1 MIELKNLTKSYVT
14 PKGRHY
20 VFRNLNAVLPENKSV
35 AILGKNGA
43 GKSTLLRIIGGIDFA
58 DKGKVITNKSIS
70 WPVALSGGFQGSLTA
85 RQNVRFVARLYLSNE
100 DDVNQ
105 VIDFVQSF
113 AEIGKYFDMPIKS
126 YSSGMRARISFGLS
140 MAFNFDYYLLDEAG
154 AVGDANFKKK
164 SQALLDEL
172 KQKSNIIMVSHS
184 LDDLTRNCDVAFL
197 MRNGQAE
204 FFEDIAEAIEVY
216 KAYAINNK

>member
-1 MIELKNLTKSYVT
+1 MIELRNLTKSYVT

-20 VFRNLNAVLPENKSV
+20 VFKDLNVILPENKSV

-58 DKGKVITNKSIS
+58 DSGNVITKQSIS

-105 VIDFVQSF
+105 IIDFVESF
-113 AEIGKYFDMPIKS
+113 ADIGKYFDMPIKS
-126 YSSGMRARISFGLS
+126 YSSGMRSRISFGLS

-154 AVGDANFKKK
+154 AVGDAN
-164 SQALLDEL
+164 
-172 KQKSNIIMVSHS
+172 
-184 LDDLTRNCDVAFL
+184 
-197 MRNGQAE
+197 
-204 FFEDIAEAIEVY
+204 
-216 KAYAINNK
+216 

>member
-1 MIELKNLTKSYVT
+1 MIELRGLTKSYVT

-20 VFRNLNAVLPENKSV
+20 VFKDLNAILPENKSI

-58 DKGKVITNKSIS
+58 DSGKVITSKTIS

-85 RQNVRFVARLYLSNE
+85 RQNVRFVARLYLNNE
-100 DDVNQ
+100 DEVDR
-105 VIDFVQSF
+105 VIDFVESF
-113 AEIGKYFDMPIKS
+113 ADIGKYFDMPIKS
-126 YSSGMRARISFGLS
+126 YSSGMRARIGFGLS

-154 AVGDANFKKK
+154 AVGDANFRKK

-172 KQKSNIIMVSHS
+172 KQKSNIIMVSHD
-184 LDDLTRNCDVAFL
+184 LKDLTRNCDVAFL
-197 MRNGQAE
+197 MRDGQPE
-204 FFEDIAEAIEVY
+204 YFEDVAQAIEVY
-216 KAYAINNK
+216 KAYAVSNK